1 MNREYFSLIFLFI
14 ANLLGLFYILPKLNN
29 VLFLFEFVVFVFFM
43 LLFVITI
50 YSFYFDLSNKYILNT
65 IFFVF
70 GLINTIF
77 LYFNIKTLMLVLLTA
92 ANAFGIVISVNSI
105 EVKKAKHIEKE
116 PKLVVEEIKPEVRKK
131 DEEKI
136 ISEVKKEL
144 EEYQREKEVNEYEKE
159 ADLLSKAEKKL
170 SEIKKRYTP
179 GKFIASATSNK
190 YHSPKCDWAKRIKKE
205 NRVWFKTEQEARR
218 KGYSKHS
225 CLKK

>member
-1 MNREYFSLIFLFI
+1 MNRGYFSLIFLFI

-29 VLFLFEFVVFVFFM
+29 ILFLVEFVVFVFFM

-50 YSFYFDLSNKYILNT
+50 YSFYFDLSNKYVLNT
-65 IFFVF
+65 AFFII
-70 GLINTIF
+70 GLVNTIF

-105 EVKKAKHIEKE
+105 EVKKAKHHEKE
-116 PKLVVEEIKPEVRKK
+116 PKLVVEDIKPDIKK
-131 DEEKI
+131 KNEERI

-144 EEYQREKEVNEYEKE
+144 EEYQRKKEVDEIQKE
-159 ADLLSKAEKKL
+159 ADLLSKAEKRL
-170 SEIKKRYTP
+170 ADIKKSYTP
-179 GKFIASATSNK
+179 GKFVASATSNK

-205 NRVWFKTEQEARR
+205 NRVWFKTEAEARR